1 MKKIPILMYHSISND
16 KNNLSVNVDNFY
28 QQMKT
33 MLNFGYK
40 SVNLNEVLNND
51 GEKKFVI
58 TFDDGYEDVFINA
71 LPIINELKLKATCFI
86 VSNQIGKKNVW
97 DTNKENIPQMNL
109 MSEKQISVWHKN
121 GLEIGSHSLD
131 HINLKKLSLDEKIK
145 QIIEPKNLFKTKFN
159 INVNSFSYP
168 FGIYDETCF
177 KIIKENY
184 DFAVTTRRSRFDI
197 NKFESHQIPRVPIN
211 FNTSIY
217 KFLIKVFTVYED
229 LKHKY

>member
-16 KNNLSVNVDNFY
+16 KNNFSVNVDDFY
-28 QQMKT
+28 KQMKT
-33 MLNFGYK
+33 MINFGYK
-40 SVNLNEVLNND
+40 SVNLNEVLNNND
-51 GEKKFVI
+51 EKKFVI

-97 DTNKENIPQMNL
+97 DINKENIPEINL
-109 MSEKQISVWHKN
+109 MNEEQISTWHKN

-131 HINLKKLSLDEKIK
+131 HINLKKLSLDKKTK
-145 QIIEPKNLFKTKFN
+145 QIVEPKNLFKEKFN

-168 FGIYDETCF
+168 FGAYDEACF

-184 DFAVTTRRSRFDI
+184 DFAVTARRSRFDI

-217 KFLIKVFTVYED
+217 KFLIKILTVYED